1 MPYTLR
7 SVGDIKDEIDFNRGV
22 LIQGCA
28 IVDLGTLNWAMSA
41 TSDFAAYLP
50 TTRYWQKDRTKNAYF
65 LNSYYSTVPF
75 STYIT
80 LSSNKVCSQSD
91 SSARVCIYD
100 TEYTDVE
107 NVDIEYIEKLVF
119 LNTDLIG
126 KDESEANENGIMYFT
141 YPEINQV
148 AVKLLGKEVHNKFPN
163 KTGDYFE
170 KTTDGFSVVGMC
182 GSETIAEKYVIDK
195 IQKGSN
201 GLFYIDM
208 YDYTTEYEFLSFDV
222 TIEDSGK
229 KVYTKDANGKK
240 VFEYTLDVIPYSEM
254 DVTLKY
260 LDSEGNEVTEEQ
272 MDEIVKENLDK
283 LVKRTIVLEYDEELD
298 LYYMKS
304 NVLEKK
310 AK

>member
-1 MPYTLR
+1 MNKILKILIAIAL
-7 SVGDIKDEIDFNRGV
+7 VGTIIFFGVRYYLEQKQFEESANAALMDMLIENNEEENENEKITYEDVTDENVKKDIEEYIDRIFLNF
-22 LIQGCA
+22 
-28 IVDLGTLNWAMSA
+28 LGTEAM
-41 TSDFAAYLP
+41 
-50 TTRYWQKDRTKNAYF
+50 
-65 LNSYYSTVPF
+65 
-75 STYIT
+75 
-80 LSSNKVCSQSD
+80 
-91 SSARVCIYD
+91 

-107 NVDIEYIEKLVF
+107 NVDTEYIEKLVF

>member
-1 MPYTLR
+1 MNKILKILIAIAL
-7 SVGDIKDEIDFNRGV
+7 VGAIIFFGVRYYLEQKQFEESANAALMDMLIENNEEENENEKITYEDVTDENVKKDIEEYIDRIFLNF
-22 LIQGCA
+22 
-28 IVDLGTLNWAMSA
+28 LGTEAM
-41 TSDFAAYLP
+41 
-50 TTRYWQKDRTKNAYF
+50 
-65 LNSYYSTVPF
+65 
-75 STYIT
+75 
-80 LSSNKVCSQSD
+80 
-91 SSARVCIYD
+91 

-107 NVDIEYIEKLVF
+107 NVDTEYIEKLVF

-260 LDSEGNEVTEEQ
+260 LDSEGNEVSEEQ

>member
-1 MPYTLR
+1 MNKILKILIAIAL
-7 SVGDIKDEIDFNRGV
+7 VGAIIFFGVRYYLEQKQFEESANAALMDMLIENNEEENENEKIAYEDVTDENVKKDIEEYIDRIFLNF
-22 LIQGCA
+22 
-28 IVDLGTLNWAMSA
+28 LGTEAM
-41 TSDFAAYLP
+41 
-50 TTRYWQKDRTKNAYF
+50 
-65 LNSYYSTVPF
+65 
-75 STYIT
+75 
-80 LSSNKVCSQSD
+80 
-91 SSARVCIYD
+91 

-107 NVDIEYIEKLVF
+107 NVDTEYIEKLVF

-208 YDYTTEYEFLSFDV
+208 YDYTKEYEFLSFDV

-229 KVYTKDANGKK
+229 KVYIKDANGKN